1 MKITE
6 INGFEIDTY
15 NQYDLLEG
23 KREGICPLCSHDRR
37 PENRKAKCAMY
48 DWDRGLGTCM
58 NCNEV
63 FQLHTFQR
71 KGGGEKVYVKPNFA
85 ESTLPDKVL
94 EWFSGRGISS
104 TTLSMLKIGYGSEWM
119 PQTQRKENAIHF
131 NYFIGEELINIKYRD
146 GAKNFKLIKDA
157 EKVFYNLNGIANT
170 STAIIV
176 EGEMDTLS
184 FIECGLSN
192 VVSVPNG
199 ATISRNNLE
208 YLDNCIDYF
217 LDKEKIIIAVDSDEA
232 GQALQAELIRR
243 LGAEVCYIADLGQYK
258 DANEALTGSG
268 ADFLRRVVAD
278 ATPVPLE
285 HVVSVN
291 SMRAEVDDFFN
302 TGGPSGFKAGIPG
315 LDEIFS
321 VLPGQYCVVTAVP
334 TAGKTFFID
343 QYALGMNKN
352 HGWPIAVASPET
364 KPDWIA
370 ISNLVRKVYDE
381 FPDKISTQSEKYNK
395 IIENLNDNFHFID
408 MDSFTLDSVLR
419 VATTLVKRKGVKMLV
434 IDPINR
440 IRDKRNDNI
449 SEYTISYFNKIDQWA
464 KKHDCFVMLA
474 AHPHKINKLENGEW
488 PDMNYY
494 NIAGGA
500 DIANMAYHILAMNRS
515 FQENT
520 TSIKVLKCKYN
531 FLGKNGEEA
540 LFRYDVKST
549 NFEQIKQSYITD
561 TVPWDQ

>member
-131 NYFIGEELINIKYRD
+131 NYFIGEELINIKFRD

-268 ADFLRRVVAD
+268 ADFLRRVVD
-278 ATPVPLE
+278 NATPVPLE

-291 SMRAEVDDFFN
+291 NMRAEVDDFFN

-531 FLGKNGEEA
+531 FLGKNGKK
-540 LFRYDVKST
+540 LYLDTMLNQLTLSKSSRVT
-549 NFEQIKQSYITD
+549 
-561 TVPWDQ
+561 